1 MSLLHVGRYA
11 SLILVLLGNGLAVE
25 AVDATAPM
33 ELRHNMPFVQ
43 VMVNQQG
50 PFTFGIDT
58 GTGGESLVSPDLA
71 RKLHLPS
78 VGEAT
83 VGDPSGSNAQR
94 VPLFRIESLTVAGIT
109 FRNITGVQ
117 YQPSPREGECDGVL
131 GFTLFRDY
139 LLTLDYPR
147 KQLVLSSGSLA
158 QDGNGNVVSF
168 SMPDNVP
175 LIELQIGG
183 RRIGAHIDSRGMGLS
198 LPQSFAKDLK
208 FVSDPIVL
216 GRGRTVSSDFEIKG
230 AQLASDIELA
240 GYTFARPFIE
250 INPVFPVANFGAIP
264 LQNFAV
270 TFDQKNGLV
279 RFVAKDRTIMIA
291 PPRMM
296 PAPPSQSEAA
306 TQPKS

>member
-1 MSLLHVGRYA
+1 MPLQRVCRYA
-11 SLILVLLGNGLAVE
+11 SLLFAVLGIGLSLHADAV
-25 AVDATAPM
+25 APM

-71 RKLHLPS
+71 QKLRLPS

-83 VGDPSGSNAQR
+83 VGDPSGSNPQKA
-94 VPLFRIESLTVAGIT
+94 PLFHIDSLTVAGIT
-109 FRNITGVQ
+109 FRNIQGVQ

-139 LLTLDYPR
+139 LLTLDYPA

-158 QDGNGNVVSF
+158 PDGNSNIVSF

-175 LIELQIGG
+175 LIELQVGS
-183 RRIGAHIDSRGMGLS
+183 RRIATHIDSRGMGLS
-198 LPQSFAKDLK
+198 LPQFFAKDLK

-230 AQLASDIELA
+230 AQLASDIRLA
-240 GYTFARPFIE
+240 GYTLAHPFVE

-270 TFDQKNGLV
+270 TFDQKNDLV
-279 RFVAKDRTIMIA
+279 RFVAKDRTIVIA

-296 PAPPSQSEAA
+296 SAPPSQSETA